1 MREIIGIEKYFYNE
15 INEEKSYIKKL
26 EKYITI
32 FNYLDKTLIILS
44 ATSSG
49 VSIISFT
56 TLVGVSVGIVSASFT
71 LIFSIAK

>member
-44 ATSSG
+44 ATSGG

>member
-44 ATSSG
+44 ATSGG

-71 LIFSIAK
+71 LIFSIVK

>member
-1 MREIIGIEKYFYNE
+1 MREIIGTEKYFYNE

-44 ATSSG
+44 ATSGG

>member
-1 MREIIGIEKYFYNE
+1 M

-32 FNYLDKTLIILS
+32 FNYLDKILIILS
-44 ATSSG
+44 ATSGG

>member
-44 ATSSG
+44 ATSGG

-71 LIFSIAK
+71 LIFSVAK